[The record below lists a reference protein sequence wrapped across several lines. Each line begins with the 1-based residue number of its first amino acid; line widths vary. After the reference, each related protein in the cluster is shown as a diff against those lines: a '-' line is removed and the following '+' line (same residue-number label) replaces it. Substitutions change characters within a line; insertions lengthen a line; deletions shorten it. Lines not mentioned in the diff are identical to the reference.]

1 MKKIYETP
9 AVEKVNFDYKNQVV
23 ASGGTTPTCGT
34 VYGWST
40 PTTETTCH
48 EQHYQENQV

>member
-23 ASGGTTPTCGT
+23 ASGTTPTCGT
-34 VYGWST
+34 VYGWRT

>member
-23 ASGGTTPTCGT
+23 ASNNCRKY
-34 VYGWST
+34 YGLSGQ
-40 PTTETTCH
+40 PGSQC
-48 EQHYQENQV
+48 QEPSWYWDGNNA